1 MTTTTLEERVALLEQ
16 EVLQLKRQL
25 QKPTAAPWWEQI
37 GGVFANVPAFDEAV
51 LLGRKYRESQRQDG
65 DEDADVPA

>member
-1 MTTTTLEERVALLEQ
+1 MSTTTLEERVALLEQ

-25 QKPTAAPWWEQI
+25 QKPTDAPWWEQI

-51 LLGRKYRESQRQDG
+51 ALGRKYRESQRQDS

>member
-1 MTTTTLEERVALLEQ
+1 MSTTTLEERVALLEQ

-25 QKPTAAPWWEQI
+25 QKPAEVPWWEQI

-65 DEDADVPA
+65 GEDADVPA

>member
-1 MTTTTLEERVALLEQ
+1 MSTTTLEERVALLEQ

-25 QKPTAAPWWEQI
+25 QKPTDTPWWEQI

-51 LLGRKYRESQRQDG
+51 ALGRKYRQSQRQDG
-65 DEDADVPA
+65 RDEADVLA